1 VYAATKAYVLLL
13 GEALHQELEPHG
25 VAVTALCPGPAATS
39 FAEVAGAKSSPLLK
53 MMTMDPQTVA
63 EAGVHAMLAG
73 RATLVPGFLNKA
85 IVFLDRLMPRP
96 MQRTIFGKV
105 TAG

>member
-1 VYAATKAYVLLL
+1 
-13 GEALHQELEPHG
+13 
-25 VAVTALCPGPAATS
+25 LCPGPAATS
-39 FAEVAGAKSSPLLK
+39 FAEVAGARSSPILN

-63 EAGVHAMLAG
+63 EAGIRAMLSQ
-73 RATLVPGFLNKA
+73 RATTVPGFLNKA

-96 MQRTIFGKV
+96 LQRTIFGKV